1 MVEVPMFP
9 SPFLDLRSD
18 IWPGVMG
25 GANPC
30 CGDEP
35 ALPSSVFSMF
45 IIKYEAMPKL
55 GLAARITV
63 IKQRRQVLTL
73 RWSQTWGHIAVDT
86 YKLLKW

>member
-30 CGDEP
+30 CGDES
-35 ALPSSVFSMF
+35 ALH
-45 IIKYEAMPKL
+45 
-55 GLAARITV
+55 
-63 IKQRRQVLTL
+63 VLFFPCL
-73 RWSQTWGHIAVDT
+73 
-86 YKLLKW
+86 